1 MDAHKDISRVQVLSV
16 SDTGRRRRWT
26 LAEKTRIVEESYL
39 PGISAS
45 EVARRHGISRSQMY
59 EWRYRYRLGQLSNPP
74 VPVFSALLPVG
85 VAEDEMDRSA
95 SSIST
100 SARGTGLLPEFVI
113 ELGAGRRMRFSRG
126 ADVTGILQLI
136 RGLEGKA

>member
-1 MDAHKDISRVQVLSV
+1 MLS
-16 SDTGRRRRWT
+16 SKETGYGTGRRRRWT
-26 LAEKTRIVEESYL
+26 LEEKTRIVEESYL

-45 EVARRHGISRSQMY
+45 EVARRHDISRSQMY
-59 EWRYRYRLGQLSNPP
+59 AWRYRYRLEQFSNPP
-74 VPVFSALLPVG
+74 APVFSALLPVD
-85 VAEDEMDRSA
+85 VAGDEMDRST

-100 SARGTGLLPEFVI
+100 PTRGTGLLPEFVI

-126 ADVTGILQLI
+126 ADVTGILQLF